1 MDKERGFMNEDTGQ
15 TLLVRKKEFG
25 MHYVVL
31 LFTGGVKVEGE
42 GKTVSPEFETEAKAE
57 AFALD
62 WMNKNPN
69 GTS

>member
-31 LFTGGVKVEGE
+31 LFTGGIKVEGE
-42 GKTVSPEFETEAKAE
+42 GKTVSPEFATEAKAE